1 VSGGTITS
9 PGLTEL
15 QAALYPFVSAM
26 ELAHELEERDLDAFL
41 SIAAIRI
48 AREASRLEWWRP

>member
-1 VSGGTITS
+1 MEIAG
-9 PGLTEL
+9 EL
-15 QAALYPFVSAM
+15 GES
-26 ELAHELEERDLDAFL
+26 DLDAFL